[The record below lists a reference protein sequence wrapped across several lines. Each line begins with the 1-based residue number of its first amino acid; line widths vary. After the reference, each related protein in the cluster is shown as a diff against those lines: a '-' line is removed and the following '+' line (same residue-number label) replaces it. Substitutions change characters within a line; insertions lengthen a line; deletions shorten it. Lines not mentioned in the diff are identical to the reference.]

1 MSTKTT
7 AESFLTQVWRVVRLG
22 GVAALAA
29 SQGSTH
35 VTTSGAKAGIVAGA
49 VAFVEV
55 VYRAAVPAK
64 DQTILG
70 QWIAAIKQV
79 GASTAA
85 KPLEAKLVAEI
96 PSPVVKLADA
106 VVQDTTV
113 HS

>member
-49 VAFVEV
+49 VASVM
-55 VYRAAVPAK
+55 P
-64 DQTILG
+64 
-70 QWIAAIKQV
+70 
-79 GASTAA
+79 
-85 KPLEAKLVAEI
+85 
-96 PSPVVKLADA
+96 
-106 VVQDTTV
+106 
-113 HS
+113 